1 MAVREYIGAR
11 YIPLFSDPIE
21 WDETLAYEPL
31 TVVINAGNSYVSKQY
46 VPAGTPLPTTAERSN
61 DYWLLWADFNAQIE
75 QYRAEVETYSGRIN
89 ANAEAIQGLDED
101 LAAEILARTNADSSI
116 RDDFAADLA
125 DEATRINGALAA
137 AVDELEQADEEISTR
152 VSNVEFK
159 NEFIQPVNAGSF
171 ESLPYIESYDANNI
185 LPNLGQGF
193 TLIGDSRG
201 IVALADTEGGNN
213 MRVATVDFAGN
224 TFDIGT
230 RVISD
235 VGHANQLCFKDNYIY
250 LCPVPDSYGAQVGI
264 RKYALDWTL
273 TTIIAPPSAWSAVWC
288 VVADRKTGDMYAIS
302 DTGEVGT
309 FDGDTITPTGTTL
322 TFPNE
327 SFTRQGAGLFAGV
340 VYVPIGAVYSGERVA
355 IMRFDIAS
363 GEYLGTY
370 TMPDHNEIFPYGE
383 LEDLD
388 FTSDGT
394 MYIYSRYQAGT
405 NQAIGGWLNLINK
418 WNIGRKFQSNYHVY
432 GQGGVQIINLRKG
445 TNLVSVPQRSVSWT
459 DTNPQTS
466 FKSLSEVNAYCQVHP
481 NTTGLAVAYDEN
493 DPRFFGQLY
502 VTSNLTVFM
511 RNQLSR
517 IVGQVK
523 VGATGN
529 LQTRQSRFRFSPLP
543 GYTYGTEGLISFD
556 PGASARILTAS
567 PCAAVDGVA
576 QTITNPIYAFPANNA
591 TTDIAIGTDS
601 TPTDLTITTLYTG
614 APAGRGIQVGT
625 PTNVYPTRGA

>member
-11 YIPLFSDPIE
+11 YVPLFSDPIE

-31 TVVINAGNSYVSKQY
+31 TVVINQGNSYVSKQF

-61 DYWLLWADFNAQIE
+61 AYWLLWADFNAQIE
-75 QYRAEVETYSGRIN
+75 QYRAEVETYAGRIN
-89 ANAEAIQGLDED
+89 ANAEAIQRLDGD
-101 LAAEILARTNADSSI
+101 LAAEILARTNADTSI

-125 DEATRINGALAA
+125 AEATRINEALAA
-137 AVDELEQADEEISTR
+137 AVDELEQTDETLSTR
-152 VSNVEFK
+152 IAATEFK
-159 NEFIQPVNAGSF
+159 NEFIQPINAGSF
-171 ESLPYIESYDANNI
+171 ESLPYVEAYDANNV

-201 IVALADTEGGNN
+201 VIALAAAEGGNS

-224 TFDIGT
+224 TFEIGT
-230 RVISD
+230 RVIND

-250 LCPVPDSYGAQVGI
+250 LCPAPDTYGAQVGI
-264 RKYALDWTL
+264 RKYTLDWTL
-273 TTIIAPPSAWSAVWC
+273 ATIIAPPSTWTGVWW

-309 FDGDTITPTGTTL
+309 FNGDTITPTGTTL
-322 TFPNE
+322 AFPTE
-327 SFTRQGAGLFAGV
+327 SFTRQGAALFAGV
-340 VYVPIGAVYSGERVA
+340 VYAPIGGVYSGEKVA

-363 GEYLGTY
+363 GEYLGSY

-383 LEDLD
+383 LEDID
-388 FTSDGT
+388 FSSDGT
-394 MYIYSRYQAGT
+394 MYIYSRYRAGT
-405 NQAIGGWLNLINK
+405 NQDLGGWLNLINK
-418 WNIGRKFQSNYHVY
+418 WNIGRKFQANYHVY
-432 GQGGVQIINLRKG
+432 GQSGVQIINLRKG
-445 TNLVSVPQRSVSWT
+445 NNLVSVPQRGVGWT
-459 DTNPQTS
+459 DSNPQTS
-466 FKSLSEVNAYCQVHP
+466 FKSLSEVNAYCQLHP
-481 NTTGLAVAYDEN
+481 NTAGLAVAYDEN

-529 LQTRQSRFRFSPLP
+529 FQTRQSRFRFSPLP
-543 GYTYGTEGLISFD
+543 GYTYGTEGLLSFD
-556 PGASARILTAS
+556 AGATARILTAS

-591 TTDIAIGTDS
+591 PVDIAIGVALAPS
-601 TPTDLTITTLYTG
+601 DLTSTTLYTG
-614 APAGRGIQVGT
+614 APVGRGIQVGN
-625 PTNVYPTRGA
+625 PTNVYPT